1 MSKSCPQESI
11 GLLPPIDS
19 KQMPVTPGQS
29 GYVYGALDV
38 RNCHRDQKVASSP
51 RSSRVL
57 RLHKSTDGPPH
68 VSMTPRAPT
77 VAPTSRKPV
86 ASSDQFRI
94 HRPAPVGAPVQQEVP
109 PNKVAIDLQLCVK
122 HRPGVQDVAAVWV
135 VWVMW
140 KYRTKDDAEYDYRQ
154 RDFLALHPAGSNVD
168 DYVSSLYMLGSETGK
183 VWFVAPPE
191 GGDFV
196 ISAVRDQKLVLQA
209 MQKKERK
216 EGGSEPRSSSYAK
229 HVNME
234 VTEDLAILADATFTT
249 ERYDMHASPLL
260 KFIPGSTAVTE
271 AKIDAHAA
279 AATSSDGDNNGTK
292 RRPDDGTST
301 SRVYL
306 EDSCKA

>member
-1 MSKSCPQESI
+1 
-11 GLLPPIDS
+11 
-19 KQMPVTPGQS
+19 
-29 GYVYGALDV
+29 
-38 RNCHRDQKVASSP
+38 
-51 RSSRVL
+51 
-57 RLHKSTDGPPH
+57 
-68 VSMTPRAPT
+68 
-77 VAPTSRKPV
+77 
-86 ASSDQFRI
+86 
-94 HRPAPVGAPVQQEVP
+94 
-109 PNKVAIDLQLCVK
+109 
-122 HRPGVQDVAAVWV
+122 
-135 VWVMW
+135 MW

-154 RDFLALHPAGSNVD
+154 RDCLALHPAGSNVD

-301 SRVYL
+301 SRVNL